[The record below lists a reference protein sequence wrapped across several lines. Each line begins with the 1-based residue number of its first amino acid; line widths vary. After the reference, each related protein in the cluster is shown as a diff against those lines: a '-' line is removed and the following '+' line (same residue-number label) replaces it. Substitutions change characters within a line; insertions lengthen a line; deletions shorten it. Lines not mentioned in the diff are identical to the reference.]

1 MSVLHKT
8 VAAGLIA
15 LTFAGAS
22 LATADTANAR
32 PRDAFWGGVAGGVIG
47 GVVGGAI
54 ASRPAY
60 PGPYAYYPRSYGY
73 YPAYPAY
80 PAYYRPRFCHPE
92 WRHDRWGEPYRIEVC
107 RR

>member
-8 VAAGLIA
+8 MAAGLIA

-32 PRDAFWGGVAGGVIG
+32 GHDAFWGGVAGGVVG

-54 ASRPAY
+54 AS
-60 PGPYAYYPRSYGY
+60 GPVYRAPYGY
-73 YPAYPAY
+73 YPAYPSY
-80 PAYYRPRFCHPE
+80 PVYQTYYAPRYCHPA
-92 WRHDRWGEPYRIEVC
+92 WRYDRWGHPFRAEVC